1 MSEVLVIGAGI
12 SGLTAAWQL
21 RSAGIE
27 VTVLEASD
35 RPGGRI
41 HSVNMNECTIETGAN
56 FITDAYRLIPPLSRS
71 LGIKL
76 QAVRSDSAIIID
88 GHIRAFRADHPMTTI
103 RTGILP
109 LKTTITQLP
118 GLARFAMHCRNRGTC
133 DPLDWLDL
141 DSLSAGEWSEKM
153 KLTAFAERGWRP
165 AYNGFYFQDI
175 YASSAAAVA
184 AMAAHGLGQQTLT
197 MPEGLSSLTDALAA
211 SLDLRTGVKVT
222 HIDESATSATV
233 HTGTGTLRADNVI
246 VAVPG
251 PHISGITDPNRFEA
265 AVARTSYSAGLLV
278 ALGTNRHLH
287 PDELS
292 GAYGVLAH
300 PDEGPLAAM
309 CVASRAG
316 HAHGAGDVV
325 TCMFADRPA
334 RELAAMSD
342 AEIISFSRSALLT
355 RAPGLENAL
364 IADPVRNLVIR
375 VPYAMPRSAPGRL
388 SHIQAYRQHAQGRRV
403 ILAGDSM
410 AWPWT
415 DSAAFAGKWAANLI
429 IERRTA
435 SARG

>member
-1 MSEVLVIGAGI
+1 
-12 SGLTAAWQL
+12 
-21 RSAGIE
+21 
-27 VTVLEASD
+27 
-35 RPGGRI
+35 
-41 HSVNMNECTIETGAN
+41 
-56 FITDAYRLIPPLSRS
+56 
-71 LGIKL
+71 
-76 QAVRSDSAIIID
+76 
-88 GHIRAFRADHPMTTI
+88 
-103 RTGILP
+103 
-109 LKTTITQLP
+109 
-118 GLARFAMHCRNRGTC
+118 
-133 DPLDWLDL
+133 
-141 DSLSAGEWSEKM
+141 M

-316 HAHGAGDVV
+316 HAH
-325 TCMFADRPA
+325 
-334 RELAAMSD
+334 
-342 AEIISFSRSALLT
+342 
-355 RAPGLENAL
+355 APGTSSPACSRTGPHVSWLPCQTPRSSASHG
-364 IADPVRNLVIR
+364 A
-375 VPYAMPRSAPGRL
+375 PYSHGLPGWKTHSSRTLSGISSYACPMPCPGAPQAGSHTSRRIVSMPRAGGSSSREIPWPGRGR
-388 SHIQAYRQHAQGRRV
+388 IQQRLQASGQPTSSSNAERHQHEV
-403 ILAGDSM
+403 
-410 AWPWT
+410 
-415 DSAAFAGKWAANLI
+415 N
-429 IERRTA
+429 
-435 SARG
+435 